1 MPNQNVLE
9 VERKVRDHFHA
20 DAERFDAIYRKEK
33 SAFAGFVDN
42 YWRAVV
48 QQRLEVNVAKL
59 QPLAGKS
66 VMDVGCGS
74 GRFCFEYAKHGATRV
89 LGVDFAS
96 GMIDIANEL
105 ARDFGVQEQ
114 CEFRVG
120 TFPQIINDS
129 DLPFDASTANGFFDY
144 VAEPIPIIA
153 KMREMTRGLM
163 IMSFPKAIEFRIP
176 LRRVRFW
183 LKGTPLFLYRK
194 AQLKEILAKAGVTDY
209 DLVDLGRDYLIVARV

>member
-1 MPNQNVLE
+1 MSNKTVLE

-20 DAERFDAIYRKEK
+20 DATRFDAIYKKEK
-33 SAFAGFVDN
+33 NAFASFVDN
-42 YWRAVV
+42 RWRGVV
-48 QQRLEVNVAKL
+48 QKRLVVNVEKL
-59 QPLAGKS
+59 EPLSGKS

-105 ARDFGVQEQ
+105 AQDFGVQDQ

-120 TFPQIINDS
+120 TFPQIIHDS

-144 VAEPIPIIA
+144 VAEPIPIIV
-153 KMREMTRGLM
+153 KMREMTHGTM

-176 LRRVRFW
+176 LRRIRFW

-194 AQLKEILAKAGVTDY
+194 KQLEGILEKAAVKDY
-209 DLVDLGRDYLIVARV
+209 DLIDLGRDYLVVARV